1 MAVDQAVGQRR
12 EDSRK
17 TELKCA
23 KARRAKI
30 YSEPVGYG
38 ANSDGYNMVARVGGK
53 QCMNIVMDEAGG
65 DFLELGAVKS
75 GKCLN
80 ILIAESMNILTERKD
95 GEFMRFFLQISVEF
109 KLEAI

>member
-1 MAVDQAVGQRR
+1 MSGVAVDGAGERQWIGKASSGGNVWGGQVAVAVDQAVGQRR

-38 ANSDGYNMVARVGGK
+38 ANSDGYNVVARVGGK
-53 QCMNIVMDEAGG
+53 QCMNIVMDKA
-65 DFLELGAVKS
+65 
-75 GKCLN
+75 
-80 ILIAESMNILTERKD
+80 RR
-95 GEFMRFFLQISVEF
+95 RFS
-109 KLEAI
+109 